1 MFPAS
6 LDTII
11 VHVRERSII
20 PQQAPALTTAI
31 SRKNPFTLTVG
42 LSVGNL
48 AKGELFWD
56 DGESLDTFERGDY
69 SYLLFFAEES
79 YVVSKPIKLN
89 GSLDGLV
96 LGEVRVFGVQ
106 TPPTAVWA
114 NGQKV
119 PDFSY
124 RLDTKVLTVA
134 GLELPMT
141 AKITIQW
148 S

>member
-1 MFPAS
+1 MFPAP
-6 LDTII
+6 LNTIN
-11 VHVRERSII
+11 VHVREGSII
-20 PQQAPALTTAI
+20 PQQLPALTTTA
-31 SRKNPFTLTVG
+31 SRRSPFTLIVALMGTW
-42 LSVGNL
+42 

-56 DGESLDTFERGDY
+56 DGESLDTFEHGDY

-79 YVVSKPIKLN
+79 YVVSKPVKLN

-119 PDFSY
+119 HDFSY
-124 RLDTKVLTVA
+124 SPDTKVLTVP
-134 GLELPMT
+134 GLDVPMT
-141 AKITIQW
+141 AMITVLW